1 MAFTNISGINIHYEI
16 AGNGPALLMF
26 APGGWRSVMTRWTA
40 SGGKEAWKEM
50 KIYNMA
56 DVSATEE
63 LFLKL
68 SEFDKT
74 IPTTDALRA
83 YQAAKKK

>member
-1 MAFTNISGINIHYEI
+1 
-16 AGNGPALLMF
+16 
-26 APGGWRSVMTRWTA
+26 
-40 SGGKEAWKEM
+40 M